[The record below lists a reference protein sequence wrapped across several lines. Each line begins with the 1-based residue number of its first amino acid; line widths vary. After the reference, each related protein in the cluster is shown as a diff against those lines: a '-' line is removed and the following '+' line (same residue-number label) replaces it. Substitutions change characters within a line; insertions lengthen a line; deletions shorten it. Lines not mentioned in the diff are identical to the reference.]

1 MGQCVNK
8 LTGQS
13 GISDQEIGFEWRLGR
28 KGAGG
33 GELRSH
39 WRKGAGENYWLA
51 ISRQYLRTVE
61 QVST

>member
-28 KGAGG
+28 KGARG
-33 GELRSH
+33 GELRS
-39 WRKGAGENYWLA
+39 RNLPGFLNDTAGRVSE
-51 ISRQYLRTVE
+51 LR
-61 QVST
+61 SH